1 MGSKF
6 GKSSK
11 PSSGE
16 ATATAGG
23 GGAAV
28 SGGSAVKQIQAAR
41 QAAAQAA
48 YMLSGI
54 ETQIDAQGKQVNE
67 SVEKL
72 QLAKGDSGAMKTLGV
87 AGNEIM
93 RQLERLD
100 QLTVPQGEDELREK
114 RKGLARKG
122 NRYLDLAES
131 NGFKM

>member
-11 PSSGE
+11 PSGE

-54 ETQIDAQGKQVNE
+54 ETQIDAQGKQVGVRE
-67 SVEKL
+67 LCGIRVEK
-72 QLAKGDSGAMKTLGV
+72 
-87 AGNEIM
+87 
-93 RQLERLD
+93 
-100 QLTVPQGEDELREK
+100 
-114 RKGLARKG
+114 
-122 NRYLDLAES
+122 
-131 NGFKM
+131 